1 MIGDSVAKPSD
12 FQTTFERLKTLL
24 EPYEAQL
31 NVTNDTGTN
40 YCLETDHV
48 MQNKRRLFFAGIRV
62 RKSYVSYYLMP
73 VYGCPELLEGIS
85 PELKKRMQGKSCFHF
100 KTVDDELFK
109 ELGKLTNAGFQ
120 KFSNAKVIEKLLYR

>member
-1 MIGDSVAKPSD
+1 MATASN

-24 EPYEAQL
+24 EPYVAQL
-31 NVTNDTGTN
+31 NVTNDTDTN

-48 MQNKRRLFFAGIRV
+48 MQNKRRLFFAGVRV

>member
-1 MIGDSVAKPSD
+1 MAKPSD

-31 NVTNDTGTN
+31 NVTNDTETN

-48 MQNKRRLFFAGIRV
+48 MQNKRRLFFAGVRV
-62 RKSYVSYYLMP
+62 RKGYVSYYLMP

-100 KTVDDELFK
+100 RTVDDELFK

-120 KFSNAKVIEKLLYR
+120 KFSNAKVLEKLLYR

>member
-1 MIGDSVAKPSD
+1 MPNSAD
-12 FQTTFERLKTLL
+12 FKTTFKQLKTLL
-24 EPYEAQL
+24 EPFEAQL
-31 NVTNDTGTN
+31 KVTTDTDAN

-48 MQNKRRLFFAGIRV
+48 MENKRRLFFAGLRV
-62 RKSYVSYYLMP
+62 RKNYVSYYLMP